1 MADADLLS
9 KIRGEIDARLREVRP
24 LLAEYERLLV
34 AAAALDTVGEDRPAS
49 TPTRGRVKQAVRVK
63 RAPTSAPTPTPT
75 PTPTSTPAPESAP
88 AVEPEGSTPAQPRVS
103 TKPRVSAK
111 PASRPSGS
119 APKRA
124 QRGAA
129 AVAIVAALE
138 HGSHTVSELTIVT
151 AMSGTIIQ
159 SNLRRL
165 QQVGTVTRTKRPGDG
180 KAAYALTVAPV

>member
-1 MADADLLS
+1 MMADADLLS
-9 KIRGEIDARLREVRP
+9 KIRSEIDARLREVRP

-63 RAPTSAPTPTPT
+63 RAPTSAPAPT
-75 PTPTSTPAPESAP
+75 PTPTSTTAPEPAP
-88 AVEPEGSTPAQPRVS
+88 AVEPEGSRPAQSLVS
-103 TKPRVSAK
+103 PKPRVARK

-119 APKRA
+119 ASKRA

-138 HGSHTVSELTIVT
+138 HGSHTVAELTIVT

-165 QQVGTVTRTKRPGDG
+165 QQAGTVTRTRRPGDG

>member
-1 MADADLLS
+1 MASFPDLLTQ
-9 KIRGEIDARLREVRP
+9 IRSELDARLREVRP

-34 AAAALDTVGEDRPAS
+34 AAAALDTVGEDRPAP
-49 TPTRGRVKQAVRVK
+49 TPVAAPAPTRGRVKRAGRTK
-63 RAPTSAPTPTPT
+63 PAPTSAPP
-75 PTPTSTPAPESAP
+75 TPAPTQ
-88 AVEPEGSTPAQPRVS
+88 EPEGSAPAQPRVS
-103 TKPRVSAK
+103 PKPRVSAK

-165 QQVGTVTRTKRPGDG
+165 QQAGTVTRTKRPGDG